1 LGCGKPDPH
10 PAFSSAGGFRQ
21 MNNLRKTDA
30 ALNVQGVKNTPEQ
43 RFGLITSLSIHSI
56 IFMLFFALSL
66 VKSSNDV
73 KTFYIQ
79 FSQMGEEAVHAPQS
93 RREMKRPSVVE
104 PVKNEVREVTPEIKE
119 PPVEEHEA
127 VIRDEVTESPDA
139 VKVASAPEP
148 APQHQAVQH
157 QGGQDAVSQV
167 SYAAPSGSAGVI
179 ETEFGSSGAPAF
191 LRRQMPVYPMMAKK
205 LGRQGKVVLR
215 LHINEKGR
223 LLNVE
228 VVEAAGYGFTESAI
242 EAVKMSTFS
251 PAHEKGATIASKA
264 LLSIRFVLKKV

>member
-1 LGCGKPDPH
+1 
-10 PAFSSAGGFRQ
+10 
-21 MNNLRKTDA
+21 MNSEMNG
-30 ALNVQGVKNTPEQ
+30 QGLEFTYEQ
-43 RFGLITSLSIHSI
+43 RYGVITSLSIHSI

-79 FSQMGEEAVHAPQS
+79 FSQMGEGTVQAPQPA
-93 RREMKRPSVVE
+93 REMKKHRVAE
-104 PVKNEVREVTPEIKE
+104 PVKEEIREEIPEIK
-119 PPVEEHEA
+119 PLPVEEHEA
-127 VIRDEVTESPDA
+127 VIRAEVTESPDA
-139 VKVASAPEP
+139 VKVASASESALQP
-148 APQHQAVQH
+148 QAVQH
-157 QGGQDAVSQV
+157 QGGEGAVGNV
-167 SYAAPSGSAGVI
+167 SYAAPSGSTGVI

-228 VVEAAGYGFTESAI
+228 VVEAAGYGFTESAV

-251 PAHEKGATIASKA
+251 PAHEKGASIASKA